1 MIEQVAYECAEVA
14 RKLQVDKD
22 LLVRLHSTGQLPG
35 IKPGRGGKILIA
47 DRDLLTVLRRYFLDK
62 AIRRV
67 KPDEP
72 CEAVSADIQ
81 NLSSAIRLYLERRY
95 GERLLIEMAKEI
107 AGKLFRRSDLRNKRS
122 ESRIE
127 EERKKA
133 LANEI
138 LTMLLASDPRSTGRP
153 AGIEILNLADAA

>member
-1 MIEQVAYECAEVA
+1 
-14 RKLQVDKD
+14 
-22 LLVRLHSTGQLPG
+22 
-35 IKPGRGGKILIA
+35 
-47 DRDLLTVLRRYFLDK
+47 
-62 AIRRV
+62 
-67 KPDEP
+67 
-72 CEAVSADIQ
+72 
-81 NLSSAIRLYLERRY
+81 
-95 GERLLIEMAKEI
+95 MAKEI